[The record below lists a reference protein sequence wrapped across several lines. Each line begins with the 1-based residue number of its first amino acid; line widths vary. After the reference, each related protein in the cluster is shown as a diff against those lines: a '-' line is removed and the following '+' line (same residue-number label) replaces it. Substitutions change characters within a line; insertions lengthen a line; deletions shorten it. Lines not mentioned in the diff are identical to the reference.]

1 MLVNF
6 GGHRGD
12 IIGIQYMGGFCGV
25 GNILFLDLG
34 GGFSNQW
41 PEKFLV
47 HFSVRIL
54 FQHSKGR
61 NFDVLLLLF
70 YI

>member
-34 GGFSNQW
+34 GGFSNQ
-41 PEKFLV
+41 
-47 HFSVRIL
+47 
-54 FQHSKGR
+54 
-61 NFDVLLLLF
+61 
-70 YI
+70 